1 LREALARSD
10 HDFVV
15 SAPARSRQ
23 PGKKSS
29 GALAL
34 AGAAVMRKPGRMLAA
49 VVFAGLLCGIVANA
63 LFFQTARHPAPIFRG
78 PVIARPA
85 HPATPP
91 MPLAI
96 PMPPQRPLEKNV
108 APQLQNGSSAAPAS
122 FAPRAPESAKD
133 QIGALL
139 SGGPAQ
145 SASAD
150 ATPRV
155 VAVQKALVKLGYVV
169 KSDGVMGAGTRKAV
183 EMFEQSR
190 KLPVT
195 GELSPRVMRELSA
208 LSGVPVP

>member
-23 PGKKSS
+23 PRKKS
-29 GALAL
+29 GNALAL

-63 LFFQTARHPAPIFRG
+63 LFFQTARHPAPIFKG
-78 PVIARPA
+78 PVIVR
-85 HPATPP
+85 PATPQ
-91 MPLAI
+91 AV
-96 PMPPQRPLEKNV
+96 PMPPQRPLEKV
-108 APQLQNGSSAAPAS
+108 IAPQPQNAVPVPPALIG
-122 FAPRAPESAKD
+122 PRGADAAKD

-139 SGGPAQ
+139 SGGVQ
-145 SASAD
+145 SASSD
-150 ATPRV
+150 ATPRI
-155 VAVQKALVKLGYVV
+155 VAAQKALVKLGYVV
-169 KSDGVMGAGTRKAV
+169 KSDGVMGAGTRKAI

>member
-10 HDFVV
+10 HDFVM

-23 PGKKSS
+23 PSKKSG

-34 AGAAVMRKPGRMLAA
+34 AGAAVLRKPGRMLAV
-49 VVFAGLLCGIVANA
+49 VVFAGALCGIVANA
-63 LFFQTARHPAPIFRG
+63 LFFQTARHPAPIFHG
-78 PVIARPA
+78 PVVARPA

-91 MPLAI
+91 MPAAI
-96 PMPPQRPLEKNV
+96 PMPPQRPLEKAI
-108 APQLQNGSSAAPAS
+108 APQLQNGTSAAPAS
-122 FAPRAPESAKD
+122 VLPRESTKD

-145 SASAD
+145 SAGTD

-155 VAVQKALVKLGYVV
+155 AAAQKALMKLGYVV
-169 KSDGVMGAGTRKAV
+169 KSDGLMGAGTRKAI

-208 LSGVPVP
+208 LSGVSVP

>member
-23 PGKKSS
+23 PRKKS
-29 GALAL
+29 GNALAL

-63 LFFQTARHPAPIFRG
+63 LFFQTARHPAPIFHG

-85 HPATPP
+85 TPP
-91 MPLAI
+91 APQAI
-96 PMPPQRPLEKNV
+96 PMPPQRPLERV
-108 APQLQNGSSAAPAS
+108 MAPQSPNAIPVPPAS
-122 FAPRAPESAKD
+122 TGPRGADTAKD

-139 SGGPAQ
+139 SGGVQ
-145 SASAD
+145 STSGE
-150 ATPRV
+150 ATPRI
-155 VAVQKALVKLGYVV
+155 AAAQKALVKLGYVV
-169 KSDGVMGAGTRKAV
+169 KSDGLMGAGTRKAI